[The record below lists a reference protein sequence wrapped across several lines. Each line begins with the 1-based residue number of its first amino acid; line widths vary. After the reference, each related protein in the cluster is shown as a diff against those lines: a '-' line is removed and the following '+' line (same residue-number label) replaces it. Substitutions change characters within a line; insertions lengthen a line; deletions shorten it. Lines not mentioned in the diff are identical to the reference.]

1 MSPPHQPLASDRLIA
16 CAREVAALR
25 ARVAGDSVTAA
36 RVGELKHWQ
45 ASRLATTHADLL
57 ADPRYRGAAGFF
69 LDDLY
74 GAKDFSRRDAE
85 LERVLPVVVRVL
97 PESALETLADAVELD
112 ALSEDL
118 DVELARAL
126 DEAGVAVLDEAAYA
140 SAYRNSATQAQR
152 EHQLDLVL
160 SIGRSLDRLVRAPL
174 IGRLLGA
181 MATPARL
188 AGVPSMHD
196 FLTRGFTAFRGI
208 GGASEFLA
216 RIDARERLVL
226 HRLFAG
232 EQAGWTRSA
241 KPC

>member
-1 MSPPHQPLASDRLIA
+1 MNSPHQPLASDRLIA

-25 ARVAGDSVTAA
+25 ARVAGDPVTAA
-36 RVGELKHWQ
+36 RVAELKHWQ
-45 ASRLATTHADLL
+45 ASRLAATHADLL
-57 ADPRYRGAAGFF
+57 ADPRYRGAASFF

-85 LERVLPVVVRVL
+85 LERVLPVIVRVL

-126 DEAGVAVLDEAAYA
+126 DEAGVKVLDEAAYA

-196 FLTRGFTAFRGI
+196 FLTRGFTAFRAI

-226 HRLFAG
+226 HRLFTG